1 MPPREMYVGRRPRRR
16 GLGLIYAILFSFVA
30 LIAVGIG
37 AGLYTLWHSPL
48 LVGIARPAPTAT
60 PVPAPTATPS
70 PVLVG
75 TVIDA
80 YTGAPLAGAPVTAGE
95 QQVSTG
101 PDGAFRLPRPAAAG
115 FLRVALP
122 DYEPVERPVGPGQ
135 EEPLRLALRPTRL
148 EGLIR
153 DSDGRPLAGAR
164 VSAGGPASLT
174 DERGRFALTDVPAN
188 ATVTVEAAEHA
199 KHTEPVGRRTALE
212 IQLRTSTLA
221 GIVTARHG
229 GPVARATVA
238 IGEAQTTTGADGR
251 FRLTNVT
258 QGGTLAVKAGGYR
271 AVRRSVQPGERL
283 EISLDPLIVKA
294 IYLTH
299 LTAADDKRFGELLAL
314 VKRTELNAMVIDV
327 KGESGHIFYDSKV
340 PLAREIGAVDP
351 AYDVR
356 KRLRQLREAN
366 VYAIARQVIMEDT
379 TLATARPEWA
389 IRNKATG
396 QPWKDVNGIGWLNPF
411 RVEVWDYNIA
421 IAREVAELGFD
432 EVQFDYIRFPSDG
445 RLDQIDYGRPHT
457 EEARTAA
464 IAGLLTKA
472 RTALAPAGVYFSAD
486 IFGLTTVAEDD
497 MGIGQSI
504 ETIADAVDYLCP
516 MVYPS
521 HYARGSFGHPN
532 PAAKPYE
539 VVAQS
544 LAAAKP
550 RLGEGRAKLR
560 PWLQD
565 FDLYGTPYTPE
576 MVRAQIKAAEEQQTS
591 GWLIWNAGNRYQEA
605 ALRPGS
611 A

>member
-60 PVPAPTATPS
+60 PPPAPSPTPA
-70 PVLVG
+70 PLLVG
-75 TVIDA
+75 TVTDA

-115 FLRVALP
+115 SLRVALP
-122 DYEPVERPVGPGQ
+122 GYEPVERPVGPGQ

-148 EGLIR
+148 AGLIR

-164 VSAGGPASLT
+164 VSAGGLAVLT
-174 DERGRFALTDVPAN
+174 DEHGRFALTDVPAN

-212 IQLRTSTLA
+212 VQLRASTLA
-221 GIVTARHG
+221 GVVTARHG

-271 AVRRSVQPGERL
+271 AVRRPVQPGERL

-294 IYLTH
+294 VYLTH

-327 KGESGHIFYDSKV
+327 KGEDGHIFYDSKV

-389 IRNKATG
+389 VRNKATG
-396 QPWKDVNGIGWLNPF
+396 QPWKDFNGIG
-411 RVEVWDYNIA
+411 
-421 IAREVAELGFD
+421 

-497 MGIGQSI
+497 MGIGQYI

-521 HYARGSFGHPN
+521 HYARGSFGYPN

-550 RLGEGRAKLR
+550 RLGEGRARLR

-576 MVRAQIKAAEEQQTS
+576 MVRAQIKAAEEHQTS